1 MPARQAAMTEIPER
15 VVLDK
20 LGTPDGSVYRIHA
33 WQNGNLVVATV
44 LPRDLALAR
53 LIDLGYEPDAATEM
67 LEDAQTSARRDTA
80 RRDKRD
86 LRSCLPRPEV
96 STGRPGTSQTSG
108 DGRPRP

>member
-1 MPARQAAMTEIPER
+1 MTEIPER

-53 LIDLGYEPDAATEM
+53 LIDLGYEPDAAPRCSKTPR
-67 LEDAQTSARRDTA
+67 LRRGGI
-80 RRDKRD
+80 
-86 LRSCLPRPEV
+86 SE
-96 STGRPGTSQTSG
+96 TSG
-108 DGRPRP
+108 RACHGRRSRPDGQGRLRRLEMGDHVRECP

>member
-1 MPARQAAMTEIPER
+1 MTEIPER

-67 LEDAQTSARRDTA
+67 LEDAPPSA
-80 RRDKRD
+80 RRDKRN
-86 LRSCLPRPEV
+86 LRPCLPRPEV